1 MNINWTD
8 FFAGRAR
15 ELTGSQIRNYFR
27 LTERPEVISFA
38 GGFPDSD
45 LFPREDI
52 ARTLSELVEEECR
65 YSLQYAPTE
74 GNYELR
80 AYLACK
86 MRKEGIGCEAED
98 VIVLD
103 GTQQGLDLLCRV
115 LVNPGDPVLVEEP
128 AYIGGMG
135 AIKSYGGI
143 PVGIPIGEDGICPA
157 EMEKVLGELAASGKS
172 PRLFYTVPNFQNPTG
187 FTTSLHKRIRI
198 MELASRY
205 NFIIVEDNPYGELC
219 YEGEAP
225 PSFKSLDREG
235 RVAYLGSF
243 SKTFIPGIRVGW
255 LVGAGP
261 LLEKVV
267 LAKQTADLCSG
278 SLGQRLVYRLS
289 VDGYVDEHVSRLKVL
304 YREKRDTMLYC
315 MEKSFP
321 PDVAFTRCKGG
332 FFVWVT
338 FPSYFPT
345 ASELLNHAL
354 ERKVAFVHG
363 EGFFSNGGG
372 THTGRFSFSQPSAGD
387 IQKGIDRL
395 GKLFYEIQVKVPLSQ
410 TCPGR

>member
-1 MNINWTD
+1 MNMHWPD
-8 FFAGRAR
+8 LFARR
-15 ELTGSQIRNYFR
+15 VKQLSGSQIRNYFR

-80 AYLACK
+80 SYLAGK
-86 MRKEGIGCEAED
+86 MRREGIGCEAED

-103 GTQQGLDLLCRV
+103 GTQQGLDLLFRI

-128 AYIGGMG
+128 SYIGGMG

-143 PVGIPIGEDGICPA
+143 PVGIPIGEEGINPE
-157 EMEKVLGELAASGKS
+157 EMERVLEEGKAAGKI
-172 PRLFYTVPNFQNPTG
+172 PRVFYTVPNFQNPTG
-187 FTTSLHKRIRI
+187 YTTSLHNRRKI
-198 MELASRY
+198 MDMASRY
-205 NFIIVEDNPYGELC
+205 NLIIVEDNPYGELC
-219 YEGEAP
+219 YEGTVP

-235 RVAYLGSF
+235 RVAYLGSY

-255 LVGAGP
+255 IVGAPP
-261 LLEKVV
+261 LLEKLV

-289 VDGYVDEHVSRLKVL
+289 VDGYVDEHVRRLKGL
-304 YREKRDTMLYC
+304 YRKKRDTMISC

-321 PDVAFTRCKGG
+321 SDVGFSRCQGG

-338 FPSYFPT
+338 FPEYFPP
-345 ASELLNHAL
+345 AAELLDSAL
-354 ERKVAFVHG
+354 ERKIAFVHG
-363 EGFFSNGGG
+363 EGFYSNGGG
-372 THTGRFSFSQPSAGD
+372 THAARFSFSQPSFAD

-395 GKLFYEIQVKVPLSQ
+395 GDIFCEIRERGSLSKI
-410 TCPGR
+410 PGGI